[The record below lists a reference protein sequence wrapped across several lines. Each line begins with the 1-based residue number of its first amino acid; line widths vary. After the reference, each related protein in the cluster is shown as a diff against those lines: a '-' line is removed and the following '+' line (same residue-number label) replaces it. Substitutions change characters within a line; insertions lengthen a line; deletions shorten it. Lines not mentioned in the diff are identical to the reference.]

1 MTLRNSLLLACFS
14 VGILSGCAGGAD
26 TRGTI
31 ALAITCDTYAAVL
44 ENLTPMRAAGKLSQ
58 ANIDRV
64 DSANRLVTPACSTDS
79 VLQPAEAIGTVTA
92 AINLIKAVGDQ

>member
-1 MTLRNSLLLACFS
+1 MTFRNFLLAACLGG
-14 VGILSGCAGGAD
+14 GILSGCAGGAD
-26 TRGTI
+26 TRGTV

-44 ENLTPMRAAGKLSQ
+44 ETLTPMRAAGELSQ

-64 DSANRLVTPACSTDS
+64 DSANRLVTPACSPDS